1 MRFLKQNLVSKSFKN
16 KIMLVFN
23 FSPFP
28 NLETNRLILR
38 RLNSSDVNEILA
50 LRSNPEIMKFIPRPL
65 MKTNEEALEFI
76 ATMDENIDSN
86 SVINWAIT
94 SKETDKLI
102 GMIGFYRMKPENYR
116 AEVGY
121 ILSADFHGQGII
133 TEALKR
139 VIPFGFEEMGLN
151 SIVAV
156 IDPQN
161 FASEKVLLKNNFV
174 KEGHF
179 KEDTFFEGKFLDSV
193 FYSLL
198 KKSIY

>member
-1 MRFLKQNLVSKSFKN
+1 
-16 KIMLVFN
+16 MLEFN

-28 NLETNRLILR
+28 NLETNRLNLR
-38 RLNSSDVNEILA
+38 RLNLLDSNEILV

-65 MKTNEEALEFI
+65 MKTKEEALEFI
-76 ATMDENIDSN
+76 SVMDANVNNNILL
-86 SVINWAIT
+86 NWAIT
-94 SKETDKLI
+94 TKEEDKLI

-133 TEALKR
+133 TEALER
-139 VIPFGFEEMGLN
+139 IIQFGFDEMKLN
-151 SIVAV
+151 SIEAV
-156 IDPQN
+156 IDPEN
-161 FASEKVLLKNNFV
+161 YGSEKVLLKNNFV

-179 KEDTFFEGKFLDSV
+179 KEHTFFEGKFLDSV

-198 KKSIY
+198 KKNY

>member
-1 MRFLKQNLVSKSFKN
+1 
-16 KIMLVFN
+16 MLAFN

-28 NLETNRLILR
+28 NLETSRLKLR
-38 RLNSSDVNEILA
+38 RLHLFDVNETLA

-65 MKTNEEALEFI
+65 MTTKEEALEFI
-76 ATMDENIDSN
+76 SEMDTKINNN

-94 SKETDKLI
+94 TKEEDALI

-121 ILSADFHGQGII
+121 ILSAEFHGLGII

-139 VIPFGFEEMGLN
+139 VIQFGFEEMGLN
-151 SIVAV
+151 SIEAI
-156 IDPQN
+156 IDPEN
-161 FASEKVLLKNNFV
+161 IASEKVLLKTNFI
-174 KEGHF
+174 KEGYF
-179 KEDTFFEGKFLDSV
+179 KEHQFFEGKFFDSV

-198 KKSIY
+198 KKNY

>member
-1 MRFLKQNLVSKSFKN
+1 
-16 KIMLVFN
+16 MLEFN

-28 NLETNRLILR
+28 NLETNRLNLR
-38 RLNSSDVNEILA
+38 RLKSEDVSEIFA

-65 MKTNEEALEFI
+65 MKTREEALEFI
-76 ATMDENIDSN
+76 SVMDANVNNNILL
-86 SVINWAIT
+86 NWAIT
-94 SKETDKLI
+94 TKEEDKLI

-133 TEALKR
+133 TEALER
-139 VIPFGFEEMGLN
+139 IIQFGFDEMKLN
-151 SIVAV
+151 SIEAV
-156 IDPQN
+156 IDPEN
-161 FASEKVLLKNNFV
+161 YGSEKVLLKNNFI

-179 KEDTFFEGKFLDSV
+179 KEHTFFEGKFLDSV

-198 KKSIY
+198 KKNY